1 MIKVAGRY
9 TNVHYIMF
17 LFLIVDFKYFTVKIY
32 LKKKKGYSFYGVPRD
47 GGRGGDYILSIL
59 PAEVL
64 GRGR

>member
-32 LKKKKGYSFYGVPRD
+32 LKKKKDLASMV
-47 GGRGGDYILSIL
+47 S
-59 PAEVL
+59 
-64 GRGR
+64 